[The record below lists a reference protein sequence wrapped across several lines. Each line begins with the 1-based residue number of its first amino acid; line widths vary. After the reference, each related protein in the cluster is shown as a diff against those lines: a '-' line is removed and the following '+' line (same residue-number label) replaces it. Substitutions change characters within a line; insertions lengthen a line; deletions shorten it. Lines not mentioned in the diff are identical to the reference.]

1 MTSFSPI
8 ALLAGLMLSG
18 AAMASDDCHSP
29 MANWKSKEA
38 VTAHVTQLGI
48 TTERLRID
56 DGCYEVRGRDRDGNR
71 VELKIDPT
79 SLGLLELEVRFQ
91 KGSNPARYLPGAQR
105 QARSA
110 AQPGSVKPQTA
121 PATATRAEIQ

>member
-56 DGCYEVRGRDRDGNR
+56 DGCYEVRGRDGDGNQ
-71 VELKIDPT
+71 VELKIDPA
-79 SLGLLELEVRFQ
+79 SLAVLELEVRFRP
-91 KGSNPARYLPGAQR
+91 GADTARYLPPARG
-105 QARSA
+105 QAGKAGKPLNVPA
-110 AQPGSVKPQTA
+110 AVSTSP
-121 PATATRAEIQ
+121 R